1 MPVLILIVFLLFPII
16 SAALILW
23 PDWFLDLDVTD
34 KTALIGSIITTAAF
48 CATAWNAYEARKSA
62 KAALKAVKI
71 TSDSLIEMRKSSFDQ
86 WLKTLIEQ
94 TVKLQNKISSKLSSD
109 AGNNITSKFNTD
121 SLPSI
126 FYTVTSEQIL
136 IRYIKHIITILEYID
151 EEFYSPNAAIEMRKF
166 YVEQLRN
173 SIESNI
179 MLIIAIFGLKYSTRL
194 SYNQEK
200 LNYLLNR
207 YVFFENEFFLGST
220 LLPTK
225 NRELDVQKLF
235 NDDYRSL
242 VRQYIKHRIIC
253 NDSRFR
259 NYSKEPEQ
267 IDAVRATHAVLWSY
281 KSPLGD
287 MLREK
292 FDSLKSDIEK
302 EFKYYVSVANNE
314 LQNSIDKL
322 DVIIGHNLCS
332 KNKLKK
338 RSGIYS
344 IADKS
349 TVITLLNHYIYRIAR
364 NINFI
369 KLEDVFFSTMSYPC
383 SDKTGSQ
390 LESTIDDYVFYSALL
405 YVNGSS
411 NKDRLFKE
419 IYFEVDKI
427 IADEIAK
434 LNKLA

>member
-1 MPVLILIVFLLFPII
+1 
-16 SAALILW
+16 
-23 PDWFLDLDVTD
+23 
-34 KTALIGSIITTAAF
+34 
-48 CATAWNAYEARKSA
+48 
-62 KAALKAVKI
+62 
-71 TSDSLIEMRKSSFDQ
+71 
-86 WLKTLIEQ
+86 
-94 TVKLQNKISSKLSSD
+94 
-109 AGNNITSKFNTD
+109 
-121 SLPSI
+121 
-126 FYTVTSEQIL
+126 
-136 IRYIKHIITILEYID
+136 
-151 EEFYSPNAAIEMRKF
+151 PNAAIEMRKF

-302 EFKYYVSVANNE
+302 EFKYYV
-314 LQNSIDKL
+314 
-322 DVIIGHNLCS
+322 
-332 KNKLKK
+332 
-338 RSGIYS
+338 
-344 IADKS
+344 
-349 TVITLLNHYIYRIAR
+349 
-364 NINFI
+364 
-369 KLEDVFFSTMSYPC
+369 
-383 SDKTGSQ
+383 
-390 LESTIDDYVFYSALL
+390 
-405 YVNGSS
+405 
-411 NKDRLFKE
+411 
-419 IYFEVDKI
+419 
-427 IADEIAK
+427 
-434 LNKLA
+434 